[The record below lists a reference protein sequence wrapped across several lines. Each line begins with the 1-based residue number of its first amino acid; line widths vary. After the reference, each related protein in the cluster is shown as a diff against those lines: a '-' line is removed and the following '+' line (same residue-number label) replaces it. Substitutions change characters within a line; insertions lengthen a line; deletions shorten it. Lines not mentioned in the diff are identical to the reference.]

1 MESQITNPS
10 LRTSLQL
17 GIYKVID
24 PFVKLLIKL
33 GLTPN
38 MVTSIGFVL
47 NIGVAVIF
55 IVGAEEGNR
64 GDLRYVGWAG
74 GLILF
79 AGLFDMLDGQVARLG
94 NMKSTFGAL
103 YDSVL
108 DRYSELI
115 MFLGI
120 CYYLVGHHY
129 FISSIAAFIAMIGSM
144 MVSYVRAR
152 AEGLGIDCKGGLMQ
166 RPERVVTIGLFAI
179 LCGVTSLYIGGD
191 WKLYI
196 PGIKYHVFETISIF
210 TIPIVALSFLTNIT
224 AFNRLIDAKKSLLE
238 KDKINSSN

>member
-1 MESQITNPS
+1 MEAQTS
-10 LRTSLQL
+10 LRTNLQS
-17 GIYKVID
+17 GIYKIID
-24 PFVKLLIKL
+24 PVVKVLIKL

-38 MVTSIGFVL
+38 AVTSIGFVL

-55 IVGAEEGNR
+55 ILGAEEGNR

-129 FISSIAAFIAMIGSM
+129 FLSSLFGFIALIGSM

-152 AEGLGIDCKGGLMQ
+152 AEGLGIECKGGLMQ
-166 RPERVVTIGLFAI
+166 RPERIVTIGLCSV
-179 LCGVTSLYIGGD
+179 LCGLSSGYINGNY
-191 WKLYI
+191 KLYF
-196 PGIKYHVFETISIF
+196 PGTHFQVFETISIF
-210 TIPIVALSFLTNIT
+210 TIPLTVVAVLTNIT
-224 AFNRLIDAKKSLLE
+224 AFRRLMDAKRSLLE
-238 KDKINSSN
+238 EK